1 MNTLK
6 QRNTQEMNNL
16 WKENTILRE
25 QYLKLQE
32 EQNEN
37 SIVVDATYQTHL
49 DKIDGVEM
57 IWREKNFIRHTTN
70 SESSKH

>member
-1 MNTLK
+1 MITHLSSPYKDMNTLK

-32 EQNEN
+32 EQNAN

-57 IWREKNFIRHTTN
+57 IWR
-70 SESSKH
+70 